1 MSKDMG
7 GRNSSFSEKP
17 VRPCPR
23 RLVDWINLTGAK
35 KVHLGPFITRPPG
48 WVHSFFGISEDLSL
62 RERCMREICTCSVRG
77 GRRPARKRAS
87 SDPTTAR
94 SES

>member
-23 RLVDWINLTGAK
+23 RLVAWINLTGAK
-35 KVHLGPFITRPPG
+35 KVPSLLDHLVGFIP
-48 WVHSFFGISEDLSL
+48 SL
-62 RERCMREICTCSVRG
+62 AS
-77 GRRPARKRAS
+77 RK
-87 SDPTTAR
+87 T
-94 SES
+94 